1 MMIDYMRQGYV
12 EAGHPERFRE
22 QNILWMPGGY
32 SVVLGTIGVIE
43 REDTHAVINW
53 GVNWWGTQCPILETA
68 VRRGAFLIAGQN
80 WTGEGAMCAMFTDL
94 VAVCEELTAA
104 GVYVSG
110 DPVQG
115 ATLFGEDIV
124 KIGLMVFMIL
134 YAILFVGGMI

>member
-1 MMIDYMRQGYV
+1 
-12 EAGHPERFRE
+12 
-22 QNILWMPGGY
+22 MPGGY

-110 DPVQG
+110 DPVG
-115 ATLFGEDIV
+115 KCAGGRRNTIEPNLFNSGDLTQVNFRPREVQAISRAR
-124 KIGLMVFMIL
+124 LL
-134 YAILFVGGMI
+134 YPTALR